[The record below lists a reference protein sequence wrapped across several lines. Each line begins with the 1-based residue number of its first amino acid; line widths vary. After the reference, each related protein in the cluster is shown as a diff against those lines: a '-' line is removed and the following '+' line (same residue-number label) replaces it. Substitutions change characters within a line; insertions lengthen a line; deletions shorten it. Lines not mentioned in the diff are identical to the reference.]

1 MVSAG
6 LRRLGSEAQTA
17 GAVIRDDLV
26 KSAAELD
33 DKWQKVMATFSATA
47 RSATINVIGA
57 IKKFFADY
65 EQEILQFAQ
74 MLDEFMRSIP
84 GVNVL
89 AGRGLEDIINSRSR
103 LARDAGIDDIH
114 RPSTLAESS
123 NSERPT
129 ITSLRRGGG
138 ESRDP
143 SSVRRRKSTSA
154 LSC

>member
-1 MVSAG
+1 MVPAG

-47 RSATINVIGA
+47 KSAINAIGA

-65 EQEILQFAQ
+65 EQEILQFAR

-114 RPSTLAESS
+114 RHA
-123 NSERPT
+123 
-129 ITSLRRGGG
+129 RGVF
-138 ESRDP
+138 E
-143 SSVRRRKSTSA
+143 
-154 LSC
+154 